1 MTTSFHDLSFSEN
14 KDFIGVN
21 DRRETVSYDQCCPFL
36 GNLTQGF
43 LDFLLRVRIQGRGG
57 LIKNQNAWALENGS
71 GNRNP
76 LFFSSRELQT
86 TFAHLSFIALGQT
99 LHKAMDLGQ
108 LSGFLHLLPRCLW
121 VPIVNVVGNRVV
133 EQHRI
138 LGNYADRF
146 AQAQLA
152 DISDIL
158 PIDSDSPLIDIIKTE
173 QES

>member
-1 MTTSFHDLSFSEN
+1 MN
-14 KDFIGVN
+14 
-21 DRRETVSYDQCCPFL
+21 
-36 GNLTQGF
+36 
-43 LDFLLRVRIQGRGG
+43 
-57 LIKNQNAWALENGS
+57 
-71 GNRNP
+71 
-76 LFFSSRELQT
+76 
-86 TFAHLSFIALGQT
+86 
-99 LHKAMDLGQ
+99 LGQ

-138 LGNYADRF
+138 LRNYADRF

-152 DISDIL
+152 DISEIL